1 MRRTICYVVT
11 TILITIAA
19 LKIVGVSLFGF
30 LAGVGVAILL
40 FFLLGVF
47 DITLILHWLAGSHG
61 LNEEQSKGHQ
71 VDQSGK
77 DT

>member
-19 LKIVGVSLFGF
+19 LKIVGVSL
-30 LAGVGVAILL
+30 
-40 FFLLGVF
+40 LGVF
-47 DITLILHWLAGSHG
+47 ESTLSLHWLAGSHG
-61 LNEEQSKGHQ
+61 PNEEQSKGHQ